1 MKLLG
6 IIYALIIQLLATQ
19 TVAIPTVPIVSEY
32 VTLSK
37 LCNEG
42 AEDTVSP
49 FQTTNLS
56 IKILLPP
63 PLPQLNLFSP
73 FDNNTVRCRSIC
85 QRRSQNI

>member
-1 MKLLG
+1 MKLFG

-49 FQTTNLS
+49 FQTPNFQS
-56 IKILLPP
+56 PP
-63 PLPQLNLFSP
+63 TSASKYNSPLPCLN
-73 FDNNTVRCRSIC
+73 
-85 QRRSQNI
+85 